1 MDKSVVITGLG
12 VITPFGKGLEAI
24 RSYTFAGRHGFTDIE
39 SFSTALNHAKR
50 GGELK
55 DRDRTFRAFSRYC
68 IDEALAMAGLD
79 RTKNQE
85 LLKDAVVAI
94 GNVGEG
100 IGLEHYYQTQYSS
113 ETGAELG
120 LQAAVDVDDPL
131 IRQRDPFRAAEE
143 AAAYIGST
151 NVRIAFSNAC
161 VASVNAIGYG
171 YEQIRKGRASC
182 ALVGGIHVLN
192 PFVFHNFDSN
202 RAMASDVVR
211 PFSLERDGLLIS
223 DGAAMLLLESRE
235 RARQRQARPLA
246 ELLGWGLSAD
256 GFHVTQPHPEG
267 NGLARAMQAALRSAH
282 LSPADIDYI
291 NAHGTGTPLN
301 DRSETKAVKQVFGKE
316 AYRLPV
322 SSTKSTTGHMLEAT
336 GAVEAVISI
345 VALMDQQIPPTANYG
360 TPDPELDLDYVTEG
374 VRAAPLHMVMSNSSA
389 FGGNNCSLILGKGE
403 VG

>member
-12 VITPFGKGLEAI
+12 VITPFGKGIEAI
-24 RSYTFAGRHGFTDIE
+24 RSHTFAGRHGFTDIE

-55 DRDRTFRAFSRYC
+55 VKDRTFRAFSRYC

-79 RTKNQE
+79 RMKDRE

-100 IGLEHYYQTQYSS
+100 VSLESYYSAQYGRKTSGNS
-113 ETGAELG
+113 G
-120 LQAAVDVDDPL
+120 LQAAVDDSF

-151 NVRIAFSNAC
+151 NVHIAFSNAC
-161 VASVNAIGYG
+161 VASANAIGYG
-171 YEQIRKGRASC
+171 YDQIRKGRASC
-182 ALVGGIHVLN
+182 ALVGGIHILN
-192 PFVFHNFDSN
+192 PFVFNNFDSN
-202 RAMASDVVR
+202 RAMASGVVR

-223 DGAAMLLLESRE
+223 DGAAMLLLETRE
-235 RARQRQARPLA
+235 HARQRQAKPLA
-246 ELLGWGLSAD
+246 ELLGWGISAD

-267 NGLARAMQAALRSAH
+267 NGLARAMQAALRSAN

-316 AYRLPV
+316 AYQIPV

-336 GAVEAVISI
+336 GAVEAVIGI
-345 VALMDQQIPPTANYG
+345 LALMDQRIPPTANYG
-360 TPDPELDLDYVTEG
+360 TPDPTLDLDYVTEG
-374 VRAAPLHMVMSNSSA
+374 VRAAPLQIVMSNSSA
-389 FGGNNCSLILGKGE
+389 FGGNNCSLILGRGKDE
-403 VG
+403 